1 MVAESEKSHARQSL
15 AVKKP
20 QKTRLG
26 NGELEVRLGGESV
39 SSIEARRISL
49 DLVYELKQ
57 EAIADLF
64 RPYNIEES
72 PQGLDRERDRHLF
85 KGFYLRRVARDKV
98 GVGPITNTPIGHLL
112 HYGAANKTALETLM
126 AKSERQWPR
135 VNRLDYGHLFPCPPY
150 NAGNCNKQN
159 GRSFEKEGRRIEHS
173 IKVDTLLAHQ

>member
-39 SSIEARRISL
+39 SSIEARRIFL

-72 PQGLDRERDRHLF
+72 PQGLDRERDRHLL

-98 GVGPITNTPIGHLL
+98 GVGPITNTPIGHL
-112 HYGAANKTALETLM
+112 
-126 AKSERQWPR
+126 
-135 VNRLDYGHLFPCPPY
+135 
-150 NAGNCNKQN
+150 
-159 GRSFEKEGRRIEHS
+159 
-173 IKVDTLLAHQ
+173 